1 MNVKWVG
8 ALALVLSAG
17 AANASVDGRDKLFD
31 VETRGI
37 DSRVKEAI
45 EKVEKDCTYSMFSRI
60 GPRPGEVAKCNKAE
74 ERAVSMGPAAARQAL
89 IRIDAEHGPHSASRW
104 RLYDVVARVGDL
116 SVVETL
122 IKGLETTE
130 LRGIGFER
138 RYEAQQ
144 IAYTLRTLTYADPK
158 GTPAIQWRAW
168 FEAHKGQTRGEL
180 LAERTDQARKQAA
193 GIDFEQAT
201 TSAYFLAMQPTTR
214 REGVSAL
221 EKIMERE
228 LTPPQKSRIQSL
240 LRQVPKAPAQL
251 ADLDA
256 RS

>member
-17 AANASVDGRDKLFD
+17 AANASVDGHYKLFD
-31 VETRGI
+31 VDTRGI

-45 EKVEKDCTYSMFSRI
+45 AKVEKDCTYSMFSRI

-74 ERAVSMGPAAARQAL
+74 ENAVSMGPAAARQAL
-89 IRIDAEHGPHSASRW
+89 LRIDSEKTEHSARW

-122 IKGLETTE
+122 VKGLESAQ
-130 LRGIGFER
+130 LHGIDSER
-138 RYEAQQ
+138 HYETNQ
-144 IAYTLRTLTYADPK
+144 IVQTLRTLTYADPK

-168 FEAHKGQTRGEL
+168 LEAHKGATRSEL
-180 LAERTDQARKQAA
+180 LAERTDLARKQAA
-193 GIDFEQAT
+193 GTDFEQAT

-228 LTPPQKSRIQSL
+228 LTPSQKARIQSL